1 MGMRYLQRIVG
12 TAVIFAVANLPA
24 LLHLGMPGWAAALAV
39 PLFLI
44 VMVTPS
50 AANRRLPARRL
61 RICGDGCELLG
72 LFLVFLYATP
82 VSNFIMNYET
92 MMFQQMQKLLEA
104 M

>member
-1 MGMRYLQRIVG
+1 MRYLQRIVG

-44 VMVTPS
+44 VMATPS

-61 RICGDGCELLG
+61 WGCILNLP
-72 LFLVFLYATP
+72 L
-82 VSNFIMNYET
+82 
-92 MMFQQMQKLLEA
+92 
-104 M
+104 